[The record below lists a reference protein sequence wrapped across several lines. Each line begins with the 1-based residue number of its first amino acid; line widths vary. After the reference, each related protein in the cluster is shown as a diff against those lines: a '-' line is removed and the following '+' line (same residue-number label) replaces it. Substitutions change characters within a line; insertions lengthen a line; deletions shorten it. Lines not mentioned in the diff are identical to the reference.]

1 MRARA
6 KIEGGSKRH
15 LTMGGPKEREHT
27 TGGTVGGSKRHL
39 AMGGP
44 KVREHTTGGGV
55 KNRGHTCARGPR
67 KRGRVK
73 ALPDDGR
80 AKGVS
85 KQRAKQNYVAVHARA
100 RSKRGRVKAPPIE
113 KRGHERGQTQ
123 RRAEQKQWR
132 NMRAPKEDRT
142 DQSDT

>member
-6 KIEGGSKRH
+6 KRGRVKAPPDDGRAKRARAHDGGHSRRVKAPPDDGRAKRARAHDGGRSKKPWPYMR
-15 LTMGGPKEREHT
+15 
-27 TGGTVGGSKRHL
+27 
-39 AMGGP
+39 
-44 KVREHTTGGGV
+44 
-55 KNRGHTCARGPR
+55 ARA

-85 KQRAKQNYVAVHARA
+85 KQRAKQNYVAIHARA